1 MQRRLRLLRKLLDD
15 VKVFYCIFPV
25 NTTNR

>member
-15 VKVFYCIFPV
+15 VKVFCCTFPV
-25 NTTNR
+25 NTTIR